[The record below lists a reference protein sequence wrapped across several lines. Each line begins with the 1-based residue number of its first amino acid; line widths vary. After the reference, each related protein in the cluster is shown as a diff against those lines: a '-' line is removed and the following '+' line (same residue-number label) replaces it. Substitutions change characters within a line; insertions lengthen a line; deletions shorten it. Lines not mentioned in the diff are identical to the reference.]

1 MERMRYLYCG
11 KVFHSCLKIKSSIVA
26 IKVGFEEKSF
36 FLYITLMEN
45 DGVQDDKYCG
55 KLISG
60 CSCDEEN
67 DDERVF
73 FGLSQLINCMV

>member
-1 MERMRYLYCG
+1 MFEGQVFNCG
-11 KVFHSCLKIKSSIVA
+11 NQSRIW
-26 IKVGFEEKSF
+26 GEKF

-67 DDERVF
+67 DERVF
-73 FGLSQLINCMV
+73 FVKNWEEN

>member
-1 MERMRYLYCG
+1 
-11 KVFHSCLKIKSSIVA
+11 
-26 IKVGFEEKSF
+26 
-36 FLYITLMEN
+36 MEN

-67 DDERVF
+67 DESILWSLTVDQLHGV
-73 FGLSQLINCMV
+73 GL